1 MVKHHS
7 EGRCQS
13 RKTGYEKKEMP
24 TSAWY
29 HHETRANRRFGAY
42 STALLATDLPTNSPD
57 GANILTVREECTLS
71 PKIPC
76 YTHCSSCSVTVYG
89 VVTPLNYRFIIV
101 FVCLP

>member
-1 MVKHHS
+1 VVKHHS

-42 STALLATDLPTNSPD
+42 STALPATDLPTNSPD
-57 GANILTVREECTLS
+57 GALMLG
-71 PKIPC
+71 
-76 YTHCSSCSVTVYG
+76 Y
-89 VVTPLNYRFIIV
+89 
-101 FVCLP
+101 